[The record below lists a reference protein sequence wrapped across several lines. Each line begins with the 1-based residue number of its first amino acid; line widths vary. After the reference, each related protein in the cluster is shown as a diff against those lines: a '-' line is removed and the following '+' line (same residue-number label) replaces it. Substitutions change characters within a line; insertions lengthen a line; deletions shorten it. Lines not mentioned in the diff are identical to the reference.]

1 MKLRFLVF
9 LWLIAIAP
17 SAMAQAKDFPS
28 KAVKVIVPFTA
39 GSGSDT
45 SARFF
50 GEKLAA
56 ILGQPFVV
64 ENKPGASG
72 VLSVMAVKTA
82 PADGYMILLAS
93 NSPLSVNPITI
104 KDLPYDPLKDLR
116 PLSGLTRGM
125 NAYIVAPNSSLKTL
139 ADIVA
144 VSKQGAQPLNVGNY
158 SAGYH
163 LALEWFA
170 NLAGVKF
177 NHIPYKGG
185 APIFTDIMG
194 NQLDMA
200 IVDLGGVSS
209 LLKSGKIRALAV
221 SGERRHPDF
230 PDVPTIRES
239 GYPDYVNY
247 SWTSF
252 YVRAQTPD
260 DIAAK
265 LSDALQQVL
274 ATNDAKEF
282 VKKTGGELMPHAP
295 TAMQKYHSTNSNDS
309 VESPR
314 WRVSSRNSAC
324 PREKEACFATACLRA
339 SGY

>member
-1 MKLRFLVF
+1 MKRTWLAFLC
-9 LWLIAIAP
+9 LIAIAP
-17 SAMAQAKDFPS
+17 AAMGQAKDFPN

-50 GEKLAA
+50 GEKLSA
-56 ILGQPFVV
+56 ILGQPFIV

-72 VLSVMAVKTA
+72 VISVMTVKTA

-93 NSPLSVNPITI
+93 NSPLSVNPVTI
-104 KDLPYDPLKDLR
+104 KDLPYDPLKDLK

-125 NAYIVAPNSSLKTL
+125 NAYIVAPNSKLLTL
-139 ADIVA
+139 ADLVTT
-144 VSKQGAQPLNVGNY
+144 SKQGPLLNAGNY

-170 NLAGVKF
+170 SLSGVQF

-194 NQLDMA
+194 NQLDFA

-221 SGERRHPDF
+221 SGEKRHPDF

-252 YVRAQTPD
+252 YVRTETPD
-260 DIAAK
+260 DVTTK
-265 LSDALQQVL
+265 LADALQKIL
-274 ATNDAKEF
+274 GTNEAREF
-282 VKKTGGELMPHAP
+282 VKKTGGELMAQPPAG
-295 TAMQKYHSTNSNDS
+295 MQKYHRD
-309 VESPR
+309 ELER
-314 WRVSSRNSAC
+314 FRRIA
-324 PREKEACFATACLRA
+324 EM
-339 SGY
+339 SGIKPQ